1 MEFSEIAAELYAGS
15 PDGFVARR
23 KELADQAK
31 KAGDKELAKRVGALR
46 RPTKSAWLVN
56 LLAHHDPDRIESWLE
71 LGAALTEAQQQL
83 AGDQL
88 RDLNRQR
95 ATAARQ
101 LSRRAAELAEEAGQ
115 STTDGALQEVA
126 STLQAAWTDPELAE
140 LVRNGWVHQVV
151 AYGGFGPLVPGP
163 APAPAPA
170 KAAKTEAA
178 KEEKDAKEG
187 KAPAKPKTEDPA
199 VRKAREDAQRKR
211 EERAELRK
219 ELDAANAELEAAAEV
234 LAGLRERQSA
244 LAEQLKQVTAEERD
258 QAKAVAELRARA
270 TTLRRDLP

>member
-31 KAGDKELAKRVGALR
+31 KEGDKELAKRVGALR

-71 LGAALTEAQQQL
+71 LGTALSDAQQRL

-88 RDLNRQR
+88 RELNQQR

-101 LSRRAAELAEEAGQ
+101 LSRRAAELAKEAGQ
-115 STTDGALQEVA
+115 STTDTALQEVA

-140 LVRNGWVHQVV
+140 AVRNGWVSQVV
-151 AYGGFGPLVPGP
+151 AYGGFGPLTPG
-163 APAPAPA
+163 AVPAPAPA
-170 KAAKTEAA
+170 KAAKPKPDEKAA
-178 KEEKDAKEG
+178 E
-187 KAPAKPKTEDPA
+187 AKPKTEDPE
-199 VRKAREDAQRKR
+199 VRKAREEAERKR
-211 EERAELRK
+211 AEQARLRK
-219 ELDAANAELEAAAEV
+219 ELDQAKAELDAAAEV
-234 LAGLRERQSA
+234 LAELRERQSE
-244 LAEQLKQVTAEERD
+244 LSEQLKQVTAEERE
-258 QAKAVAELRARA
+258 QAKVVAELRAKA

>member
-31 KAGDKELAKRVGALR
+31 KEGDKELAKRVGALR

-56 LLAHHDPDRIESWLE
+56 LLAHHDPERIESWLE
-71 LGAALTEAQQQL
+71 LGTALTEAQQRL

-88 RDLNRQR
+88 RELNQQR

-101 LSRRAAELAEEAGQ
+101 LSRRAAELAKEAGQ
-115 STTDGALQEVA
+115 TTTDTALQEVS

-140 LVRNGWVHQVV
+140 AVRNGWVHQVV
-151 AYGGFGPLVPGP
+151 AYGGFGPLSPGP
-163 APAPAPA
+163 VPAPAPA
-170 KAAKTEAA
+170 KSAKP
-178 KEEKDAKEG
+178 KPDAKDTKAE
-187 KAPAKPKTEDPA
+187 KAPAKPKTEDPE
-199 VRKAREDAQRKR
+199 VRKAREQAERKR
-211 EERAELRK
+211 AEQAKLRK
-219 ELDAANAELEAAAEV
+219 ELEAAKAELDAAAEV
-234 LAGLRERQSA
+234 LTGLRERQAELS
-244 LAEQLKQVTAEERD
+244 EQLKRVTAEERE
-258 QAKAVAELRARA
+258 QAKVVAELRARA